1 MMSAMKTR
9 KQVFEERNSMKIH
22 YLDEDGVIF
31 INYPV
36 ETTEDGML
44 LYDMPTIQVAQQIV
58 KEIPKHLRAAITV
71 DFDKIP
77 AWEMREKI
85 LEKSYG
91 GALPTEHIVGEAEQK
106 LLELMGIEE

>member
-1 MMSAMKTR
+1 
-9 KQVFEERNSMKIH
+9 MKIH

-36 ETTEDGML
+36 EATEDGML
-44 LYDMPTIQVAQQIV
+44 LFDMPTIQVARQIAE
-58 KEIPKHLRAAITV
+58 EIPEHLRSAVTV

-85 LEKSYG
+85 LETSYG
-91 GALPTEHIVGEAEQK
+91 GPLPTEHIVGEAEQK
-106 LLELMGIEE
+106 LLELMGIE